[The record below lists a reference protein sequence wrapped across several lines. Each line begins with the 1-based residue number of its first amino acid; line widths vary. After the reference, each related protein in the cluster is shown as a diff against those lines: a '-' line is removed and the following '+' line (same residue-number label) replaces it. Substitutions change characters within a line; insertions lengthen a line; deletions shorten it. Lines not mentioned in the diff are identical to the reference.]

1 MTTETAADETGTD
14 TGAHRYGYISVKDRY
29 RNRMKRIEGQARGI
43 SRMIEEERYC
53 IDILTQT
60 DALTK
65 ALQGVALALLD
76 DHLRHC
82 VRDAAATGG
91 PAADAKLTEASE
103 AIARLVRS

>member
-1 MTTETAADETGTD
+1 
-14 TGAHRYGYISVKDRY
+14 
-29 RNRMKRIEGQARGI
+29 
-43 SRMIEEERYC
+43 
-53 IDILTQT
+53 
-60 DALTK
+60 
-65 ALQGVALALLD
+65 LLD